1 MEEELLNTLDTN
13 LSFIVE
19 ISTLNLIQIGLKY
32 GVFKEMIGRKRY
44 TDFLLSSAVKNKSL
58 LKSLV
63 DTYYALG
70 IVEMGLND
78 AWVKEYSYTL
88 ELTSEKNR
96 YLLPDWIPI
105 FEEIYRMVDYASIS
119 PEHPKILMDFD
130 KDSDFWDM
138 RLGVQLN
145 SIYRRLINQIGE
157 LKDGMKVL
165 DLGCGSVSPVE
176 IGEVVGPNGEYVGVD
191 FSPGLLSI
199 AEQKVRNLGFDWVTL
214 KELDITRIKPRKIYD
229 AVIMS
234 FVLEYVQDIP
244 TVIRNALNAL
254 HEGGKIIIVDPF
266 RENYPNI
273 EAWEFFERLTKEF
286 IHFPSKEEVIKAFD
300 YNGYDVKIREFGKSI
315 LSIELL

>member
-1 MEEELLNTLDTN
+1 MEELLNTLDMN

-19 ISTLNLIQIGLKY
+19 ISTFNLIQIGLKY
-32 GVFKEMIGRKRY
+32 GIFKGMIERKHY
-44 TDFLLSSAVKNKSL
+44 ADFLLSSAVKNKNL

-63 DTYYALG
+63 DTYHALG
-70 IVEMGLND
+70 IVEMDLND

-88 ELTSEKNR
+88 ELTNEKNR

-105 FEEIYRMVDYASIS
+105 FEEIYRMVDYALIS

-165 DLGCGSVSPVE
+165 DLGCGSVSPIE
-176 IGEVVGPNGEYVGVD
+176 LGKHVGPNGEYVGVD

-214 KELDITRIKPRKIYD
+214 KELDIRNAIPKRKYD
-229 AVIMS
+229 RVVIS
-234 FVLEYVQDIP
+234 FV
-244 TVIRNALNAL
+244 
-254 HEGGKIIIVDPF
+254 
-266 RENYPNI
+266 
-273 EAWEFFERLTKEF
+273 
-286 IHFPSKEEVIKAFD
+286 
-300 YNGYDVKIREFGKSI
+300 
-315 LSIELL
+315 